1 MDMND
6 ILKLMI
12 NSGAAEQVSKQTG
25 LSITD
30 AASVMEDLVPV
41 LLKGMQ
47 GQAANKNTQQGFLQ
61 ALQDHGKQDTADL
74 SSFFKKVDVDDGA
87 KIVNHLLG
95 EKKEEVAA
103 KAKKKSGID
112 TKTILKIM
120 AILAP
125 LLMTKMGSAAKTE
138 KEVKTASKGG
148 SIDMLDV
155 VSGLMDGVDAGD
167 VFKLA
172 KLLMK

>member
-6 ILKLMI
+6 VMKMML
-12 NSGAAEQVSKQTG
+12 NSGNIGQMGKLLGVNEK
-25 LSITD
+25 D
-30 AASVMEDLVPV
+30 AASAIEEILPM

-47 GQAANKNTQQGFLQ
+47 GQAKNKATQDGFLK
-61 ALQDHGKQDTADL
+61 ALADHGKQDTSDMTK
-74 SSFFKKVDVDDGA
+74 FIRNVDTDDGD

-95 EKKEEVAA
+95 SEKDAVAA

-125 LLMTKMGSAAKTE
+125 LLMTKMGNKAESKAKKDDT
-138 KEVKTASKGG
+138 S
-148 SIDMLDV
+148 DMLSV
-155 VSGLMDGVDAGD
+155 VGGLLDGVDAGD
-167 VFKLA
+167 VIKLA
-172 KLLMK
+172 GLLLK

>member
-6 ILKLMI
+6 ILKIAL
-12 NSGAAEQVSKQTG
+12 NSGVIDQVSKQTG
-25 LSITD
+25 ISATD
-30 AASVMEDLVPV
+30 AASVMEDVLPM

-47 GQAANKNTQQGFLQ
+47 GQASDSKTQPGFLQ
-61 ALQDHGKQDTADL
+61 ALADHSKQDTADV
-74 SSFFKKVDVDDGA
+74 SSFIKNVDTEDGD

-95 EKKEEVAA
+95 QEKEAVAA

-125 LLMTKMGSAAKTE
+125 LLMTKMGSAAKESEATT
-138 KEVKTASKGG
+138 KG
-148 SIDMLDV
+148 SIGAADV
-155 VSGLMDGVDAGD
+155 LNIVGGLADGVDMKD
-167 VFKLA
+167 IMKIA
-172 KLLMK
+172 KLFVK